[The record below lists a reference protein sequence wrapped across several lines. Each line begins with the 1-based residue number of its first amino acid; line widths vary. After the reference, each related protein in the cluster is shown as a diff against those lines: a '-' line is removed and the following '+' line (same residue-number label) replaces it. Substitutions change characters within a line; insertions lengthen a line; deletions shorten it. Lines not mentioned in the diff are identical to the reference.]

1 KYLRKRGLLAII
13 SRRILRSE
21 VTMPDNQRIDLLKE
35 QVSFLEARLTRY
47 EELLNGPTLKR
58 IIFGGGRRAKL
69 SIAEIVIGLI
79 VLLYTLFR
87 MELSVI
93 FAVIVILS
101 LAVILFSAIQ
111 LNLIRKKNGKDKYQR
126 MIDSLTAEK
135 ASMDKELTRLREE
148 KEGLE

>member
-1 KYLRKRGLLAII
+1 
-13 SRRILRSE
+13 
-21 VTMPDNQRIDLLKE
+21 MPDNQRIDLLKE

-135 ASMDKELTRLREE
+135 KSMDKELTRLREE

>member
-1 KYLRKRGLLAII
+1 
-13 SRRILRSE
+13 
-21 VTMPDNQRIDLLKE
+21 M
-35 QVSFLEARLTRY
+35 
-47 EELLNGPTLKR
+47 
-58 IIFGGGRRAKL
+58 
-69 SIAEIVIGLI
+69 
-79 VLLYTLFR
+79 
-87 MELSVI
+87 
-93 FAVIVILS
+93 IVILS

>member
-1 KYLRKRGLLAII
+1 M
-13 SRRILRSE
+13 
-21 VTMPDNQRIDLLKE
+21 TDNQRIDLLKE

>member
-1 KYLRKRGLLAII
+1 
-13 SRRILRSE
+13 
-21 VTMPDNQRIDLLKE
+21 MPDNQRIDLLKE

-148 KEGLE
+148 KKGLE

>member
-1 KYLRKRGLLAII
+1 
-13 SRRILRSE
+13 
-21 VTMPDNQRIDLLKE
+21 MPDNQRIDLLKE

-101 LAVILFSAIQ
+101 LVVILFSAIQ

-148 KEGLE
+148 KKRT

>member
-1 KYLRKRGLLAII
+1 
-13 SRRILRSE
+13 
-21 VTMPDNQRIDLLKE
+21 MPDNQRIDLLKE

-101 LAVILFSAIQ
+101 LVVILFSAIQ

-135 ASMDKELTRLREE
+135 ASMDKEITRLREE